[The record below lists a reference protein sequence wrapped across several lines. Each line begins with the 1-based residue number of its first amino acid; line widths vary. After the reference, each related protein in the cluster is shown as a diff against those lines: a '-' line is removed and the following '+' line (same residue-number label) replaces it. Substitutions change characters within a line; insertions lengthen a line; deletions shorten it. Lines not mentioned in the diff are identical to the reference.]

1 MSKINHNGVVVGQQQ
16 PVVIPTAASPQ
27 TFVQQQERPSV
38 GEKYKNIYKR
48 LGITQI
54 CFGSLSIVLGTT
66 NIILAAASGYYG
78 STEFIAA
85 GIWCGA
91 MILTCGILGKISSK
105 KPDYCPIIAAM
116 VLSIVTCLACV
127 SMLSIEIAGAV
138 DRPYCYDDYFIHDD
152 YYYCSTEKKVAF
164 VIHVILAAIGLASL
178 ITAIVHSAFCCKS
191 VCCGYNSHQQTHYN
205 IYYTMPAPNHQQ
217 ATQFGANCQYTV
229 VPQVQPTVQGTEAL
243 LATETPPAYAQCQD
257 QKDEV
262 KVPL

>member
-66 NIILAAASGYYG
+66 NLILAAASGYYG
-78 STEFIAA
+78 GTEFIAA

-91 MILTCGILGKISSK
+91 MILVCGILGKISSK
-105 KPDYCPIIAAM
+105 KPDYCPIISAM

-127 SMLSIEIAGAV
+127 SMLSIEIVGAV
-138 DRPYCYDDYFIHDD
+138 SNYWVNSWRCYDDD
-152 YYYCSTEKKVAF
+152 YYCSMEGKVAF
-164 VIHVILAAIGLASL
+164 VIHAILAAIGLASL
-178 ITAIVHSAFCCKS
+178 ITAIVHSTYCCKS
-191 VCCGYNSHQQTHYN
+191 VCCGYYSHQQTHYN

-243 LATETPPAYAQCQD
+243 LATETPPAYTQCQD